1 MSQLVARV
9 VGRANIEQA
18 RYPHRRRGQALMNAL
33 YEQSQ
38 VIYMAVHNT
47 EADCFYN
54 DNNIQTFFQKVSE
67 YG

>member
-1 MSQLVARV
+1 MSQLTTRVVAR
-9 VGRANIEQA
+9 ADIERA
-18 RYPHRRRGQALMNAL
+18 RYPHLRRGQALMNAL

-38 VIYMAVHNT
+38 LAYMEITNT

>member
-1 MSQLVARV
+1 
-9 VGRANIEQA
+9 
-18 RYPHRRRGQALMNAL
+18 MNAL